1 MCCNC
6 DILICDCNILVC
18 NFDTHVTILSRHTV
32 VCRVAQ
38 ENGGRANVVSILTE
52 TTKLRFSHN
61 CSSVMAYPNGIKFT
75 VELASMKGRPHFK
88 FYQDPLSRSRDM
100 SQQIFVKILGFFFLR
115 HFAHFAKIAI
125 TRVSLLRSC

>member
-38 ENGGRANVVSILTE
+38 ENGGAR
-52 TTKLRFSHN
+52 K
-61 CSSVMAYPNGIKFT
+61 CSEYIDRNNKVAIFT
-75 VELASMKGRPHFK
+75 QL
-88 FYQDPLSRSRDM
+88 
-100 SQQIFVKILGFFFLR
+100 
-115 HFAHFAKIAI
+115 
-125 TRVSLLRSC
+125 